1 MNIRAASGRDVASAL
16 ELLRQAELPTADLT
30 AENLA
35 LIAEDASGTLGIIGL
50 ENFGD
55 VGLLRSLVVRPSARA
70 RGIGRSL
77 AAALEHLAHGL
88 GISELW
94 LLTMDADKYF
104 RGLGFTARNRVD
116 APAAIRGSEEFSTL
130 CPADA
135 VLMSKATSGD

>member
-1 MNIRAASGRDVASAL
+1 MNIRAASARDVATAL
-16 ELLRQAELPTADLT
+16 ELLRQAELPTADLR

-77 AAALEHLAHGL
+77 ATALEHLAHGL
-88 GISELW
+88 GISEMW
-94 LLTMDADKYF
+94 LLTMDADEYF
-104 RGLGFTARNRVD
+104 RGLGFSARERVD
-116 APAAIRGSEEFSTL
+116 APDAIRGSEEFSSL

-135 VLMSKATSGD
+135 VLMSKATSSD